1 MKLFIEKG
9 GCLWRAYI
17 EIFYSLELVDIT
29 GLFVV
34 CVLAITILYR
44 ILSLLAPG
52 FVFMDLF
59 LVFYGEPQTVH
70 ENGIRE
76 PCLNLAALTRKSGVF
91 WVSWVVKNVIFC
103 DIRMD

>member
-1 MKLFIEKG
+1 MKLFIQKG
-9 GCLWRAYI
+9 GCLWKAYI

-34 CVLAITILYR
+34 CVLAIVILYR

-59 LVFYGEPQTVH
+59 LVFYGEPHTVH
-70 ENGIRE
+70 ENGIRQTGL
-76 PCLNLAALTRKSGVF
+76 PSVGLTR
-91 WVSWVVKNVIFC
+91 
-103 DIRMD
+103 